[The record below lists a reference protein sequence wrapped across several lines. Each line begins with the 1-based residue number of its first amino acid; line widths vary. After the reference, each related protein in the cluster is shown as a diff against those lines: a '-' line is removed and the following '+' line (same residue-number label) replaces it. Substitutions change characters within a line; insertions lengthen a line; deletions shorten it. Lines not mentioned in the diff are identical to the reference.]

1 MTHQRRLFL
10 CAPLLLIVATGSAAE
25 PQRVNFTRDIR
36 PILSDA
42 CYECHGPS
50 AKDRKAELRLDIR
63 AEALAARDGNPAI
76 VAGDPLASALVQRI
90 SSTDAEERMPPADAT
105 RQLTAEEIRKIRAW
119 IEQGVDWE
127 NLWSLTP
134 VEKTALP
141 AVTKTEWP
149 RNGLDYF
156 VLQRLEGS
164 GLQPSPEADRETLI
178 RRLTLDLTGLPP
190 TLEEIDA
197 FLGDT
202 NPDAYEKLVERLL
215 ASPHYG
221 ERMSLEWL
229 DAARFADTHGYHV
242 DSQREMWR
250 WRDWV
255 INAFNR
261 NMPFDRFTVEQL
273 AGDLLPEP
281 TESSRIASGF
291 NRNHGINFEGARLQ
305 KNFAWNT
312 W

>member
-1 MTHQRRLFL
+1 MTHQRRLLL
-10 CAPLLLIVATGSAAE
+10 CAPLLLTVAAGSAAE
-25 PQRVNFTRDIR
+25 IERVNFTRDIR

-63 AEALAARDGNPAI
+63 AEALAERDGNPAI

-90 SSTDAEERMPPADAT
+90 SSTDAEERMPPADAA

-119 IEQGVDWE
+119 IEQGADWE

-134 VEKTALP
+134 VEQTPLP
-141 AVTKTEWP
+141 AVIKTAWP

-156 VLQRLEGS
+156 VLQRLEES
-164 GLQPSPEADRETLI
+164 GLQPSPEADRATLI

-221 ERMSLEWL
+221 ERDVPRMARCGTLCRHPWL
-229 DAARFADTHGYHV
+229 PRRFPARNVA
-242 DSQREMWR
+242 
-250 WRDWV
+250 
-255 INAFNR
+255 
-261 NMPFDRFTVEQL
+261 L
-273 AGDLLPEP
+273 AGLGDQ
-281 TESSRIASGF
+281 
-291 NRNHGINFEGARLQ
+291 RLQ
-305 KNFAWNT
+305 SQHAV
-312 W
+312 